1 MRSIILVSLVLACV
15 PLPAA
20 ADPPPAD
27 PPPALVDGWEAVRL
41 PVRPFEVKDLVSRP
55 LRLGELAGKVVVIDF
70 WASWCKPCIQEL
82 PELAAYHAR
91 LAGRADVALLSF
103 NVGENRAAVEA
114 FLKTSPVSFP
124 VYCGDA
130 LVEPLEL
137 TAFPTKMVLDAR
149 KAGPDGS
156 ATVRFR
162 REGLTTVASIEARV
176 AALLAET
183 P

>member
-1 MRSIILVSLVLACV
+1 VRSSILVCVILACV

-20 ADPPPAD
+20 ADPPPAF
-27 PPPALVDGWEAVRL
+27 VDGWEAVRV
-41 PVRPFEVKDLVSRP
+41 PVRPFEVKDLGSRP
-55 LRLGELAGKVVVIDF
+55 LRLADLAGKVVVIDF

-114 FLKTSPVSFP
+114 FLKGSPVSFP

-137 TAFPTKMVLDAR
+137 AAFPTKMVLDAR
-149 KAGPDGS
+149 KPGPDGS

>member
-1 MRSIILVSLVLACV
+1 M
-15 PLPAA
+15 
-20 ADPPPAD
+20 DD
-27 PPPALVDGWEAVRL
+27 WEAVRV
-41 PVRPFEVKDLVSRP
+41 PVKPFEVKDLRSQP
-55 LRLGELAGKVVVIDF
+55 LSLGDLSGKVVVIDF
-70 WASWCKPCIQEL
+70 WASWCKPCIKEL
-82 PELAAYHAR
+82 PELAAYHER
-91 LAGRADVALLSF
+91 LAGRSDVALLSF
-103 NVGENRAAVEA
+103 NVGEDRAAVEA
-114 FLKTSPVSFP
+114 FLKSSPVSFP

-137 TAFPTKMVLDAR
+137 AAFPTKMILDAR
-149 KAGPDGS
+149 KPGPDGS

>member
-1 MRSIILVSLVLACV
+1 M
-15 PLPAA
+15 
-20 ADPPPAD
+20 
-27 PPPALVDGWEAVRL
+27 
-41 PVRPFEVKDLVSRP
+41 
-55 LRLGELAGKVVVIDF
+55 VIDF
-70 WASWCKPCIQEL
+70 WASWCKPCIKEL
-82 PELAAYHAR
+82 PELAAYHGR
-91 LAGRADVALLSF
+91 LAGRSDVALLSF
-103 NVGENRAAVEA
+103 NVGEDRAAVEA
-114 FLKTSPVSFP
+114 FLKSSPVSFP

-137 TAFPTKMVLDAR
+137 AAFPTKMILDAR
-149 KAGPDGS
+149 KPGPDGS

>member
-1 MRSIILVSLVLACV
+1 
-15 PLPAA
+15 
-20 ADPPPAD
+20 
-27 PPPALVDGWEAVRL
+27 VDDWEAVRIQ
-41 PVRPFEVKDLVSRP
+41 VKPFEVKDLRGQP
-55 LRLGELAGKVVVIDF
+55 LRLADLAGKIVVIDF
-70 WASWCKPCIQEL
+70 WASWCKPCIKEL
-82 PELAAYHAR
+82 PELAAYHQR
-91 LAGRADVALLSF
+91 LGGRSDVALLSF
-103 NVGENRAAVEA
+103 NVGEDRAAVEA

-137 TAFPTKMVLDAR
+137 AAFPTKMILDAR
-149 KAGPDGS
+149 KPGPDGS

-162 REGLTTVASIEARV
+162 REGLTSVASIEARV